1 MTKQE
6 NYKISKIIAE
16 EIKDS
21 RGNPTIK
28 VIVWVGEKSGSF
40 SVPSGASTGIHEA
53 HELRDPEPEQ
63 ARYGAGFDGK
73 GGIKKAIWNVEN
85 IIAPLLVGQDVLN
98 QKEID
103 KIMLELD
110 GTTNKDNL
118 GGNAIVGVSI
128 ACAKVAAKISSLETF
143 EYLRTLAEVKPSRK
157 MPYLFMN
164 LLEGGKHTKNVLA
177 FQEYHIVPKVEN
189 ISEAVEIGIK
199 IQNSLKEI
207 ISKELGEESLMLGD
221 EGGFAPRVSDIRKPL
236 EFLAKTIKEN
246 NLEQKV
252 RLALDVAASSFF
264 SGGKYKIDS
273 KEISKEELLEIYN
286 SLIEEFN
293 LFSIEDPFEEEDF
306 ESFRK
311 LKENQKDLMIVGD
324 DLTVTNVLLLQKAIE
339 KGSINAIII
348 KPNQI
353 GTLTETLETM
363 KLAREHEIELIIS
376 HRSGETDDDFIADLA
391 FAFNCFG
398 LKAGSPQKAER
409 MLKYKRMIQISN
421 LLLTQFIYGR
431 RKKT

>member
-1 MTKQE
+1 MLK
-6 NYKISKIIAE
+6 YKDIMDNKITKIIAE

-21 RGNPTIK
+21 RGNSTLK
-28 VIVWVGEKSGSF
+28 VTVWCNDVSGSF
-40 SVPSGASTGIHEA
+40 SVSSGASMGIHEA
-53 HELRDPEPEQ
+53 HELRDE
-63 ARYGAGFDGK
+63 DGK
-73 GGIKKAIWNVEN
+73 GVKKAIGKVND
-85 IIAPLLVGQDVLN
+85 IIAPALVGQNVLN

-103 KIMLELD
+103 RIMVELD
-110 GTTNKDNL
+110 GTSNKDNL
-118 GGNAIVGVSI
+118 GGNAIIGVSI
-128 ACAKVAAKISSLETF
+128 ACAKVAAKVSSLETF
-143 EYLRTLAEVKPSRK
+143 EYLRTLAEIKPSRRA
-157 MPYLFMN
+157 PYLFMN
-164 LLEGGKHTKNVLA
+164 LLEGGKHTSNTLS
-177 FQEYHIVPKVEN
+177 FQEYHIVPDIEN
-189 ISEAVEIGIK
+189 VSEAIEIGIK

-207 ISKELGEESLMLGD
+207 ISKELGEESLVLGD

-236 EFLAKTIKEN
+236 EFLAKAIKRN

-273 KEISKEELLEIYN
+273 KEVSKEELLEIYD
-286 SLIEEFN
+286 SLIKEFD

-306 ESFRK
+306 ESFKK
-311 LKENQKDLMIVGD
+311 LKENCRNLFVVGD
-324 DLTVTNVLLLQKAIE
+324 DLTVTNALLLQKAIE

-391 FAFNCFG
+391 YAFGCFG

-409 MLKYKRMIQISN
+409 MIKYKRLIQIQN
-421 LLLTQFIYGR
+421 KF
-431 RKKT
+431 

>member
-1 MTKQE
+1 MNKITK
-6 NYKISKIIAE
+6 ILAE

-28 VIVWVGEKSGSF
+28 VMVWVGEKSGSF
-40 SVPSGASTGIHEA
+40 SVPSGASTGAHEA
-53 HELRDPEPEQ
+53 HELRDQ
-63 ARYGAGFDGK
+63 DGK
-73 GGIKKAIWNVEN
+73 GVKNAIEKVDNE
-85 IIAPLLVGQDVLN
+85 IAPLLVGQDVLD

-110 GTTNKDNL
+110 GTTNKNNL

-128 ACAKVAAKISSLETF
+128 ACAKVAAKVSSLETF
-143 EYLRTLAEVKPSRK
+143 EYLRTLAEIKPSRRA
-157 MPYLFMN
+157 PYLFMN
-164 LLEGGKHTKNVLA
+164 LLEGGKHTSNTLS
-177 FQEYHIVPKVEN
+177 FQEYHIVPDIEN
-189 ISEAVEIGIK
+189 VSEAVEIGIK

-207 ISKELGEESLMLGD
+207 ISKELGEESLVLGD
-221 EGGFAPRVSDIRKPL
+221 EGGFAPKVSDIRKPL
-236 EFLAKTIKEN
+236 EFLAKAIKGN

-252 RLALDVAASSFF
+252 QLALDVAASSFF

-391 FAFNCFG
+391 YAFGCFG

-409 MLKYKRMIQISN
+409 MIKYKRLIQIQN
-421 LLLTQFIYGR
+421 KF
-431 RKKT
+431 

>member
-1 MTKQE
+1 MNKITK
-6 NYKISKIIAE
+6 ILAE

-28 VIVWVGEKSGSF
+28 VMVWVGEKSGSF
-40 SVPSGASTGIHEA
+40 SVPSGASTGAHEA
-53 HELRDPEPEQ
+53 HELRDQ
-63 ARYGAGFDGK
+63 DGK
-73 GGIKKAIWNVEN
+73 GVKNAIEKVDNE
-85 IIAPLLVGQDVLN
+85 IAPLLVGQDVLD

-110 GTTNKDNL
+110 GTTNKNNL

-128 ACAKVAAKISSLETF
+128 ACAKVAAKVSSLETF
-143 EYLRTLAEVKPSRK
+143 EYLRTLAEIKPSRRA
-157 MPYLFMN
+157 PYLFMN
-164 LLEGGKHTKNVLA
+164 LLEGGKHTSNTLS
-177 FQEYHIVPKVEN
+177 FQEYHIVPDIEN
-189 ISEAVEIGIK
+189 VSEAVEIGIK

-207 ISKELGEESLMLGD
+207 ISKELGEESLVLGD
-221 EGGFAPRVSDIRKPL
+221 EGGFATKVSDIRKPL
-236 EFLAKTIKEN
+236 EFLAKAIKGN

-252 RLALDVAASSFF
+252 QLALDVAASSFF

-391 FAFNCFG
+391 YAFGCFG

-409 MLKYKRMIQISN
+409 MIKYKRLIQI
-421 LLLTQFIYGR
+421 QDKF
-431 RKKT
+431 